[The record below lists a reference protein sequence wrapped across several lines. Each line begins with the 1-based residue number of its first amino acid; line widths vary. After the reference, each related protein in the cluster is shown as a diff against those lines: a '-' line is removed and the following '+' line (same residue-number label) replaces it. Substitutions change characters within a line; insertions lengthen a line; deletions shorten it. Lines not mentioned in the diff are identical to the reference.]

1 MILTLAAVA
10 SAAGRI
16 TINVNSQP
24 IKEVLK
30 EVKAQSGINLI
41 YITSDIPDRKITLH
55 LEDATLKECLDAIL
69 KDTRVTYSV
78 KDNNII
84 LRREAV
90 LSPKRVISGFVRE
103 EESGEAAIGAIVRD
117 ANSGA
122 FTTSNS
128 NGFYSLPVTSS
139 EADIN
144 VTLTGYTPISIRLD
158 SLKLDNRLDITL
170 TPSGKLDEVIIVGD
184 KNSELTFESPV
195 IGNLSMNR
203 YSITSTP
210 TLFGESDIIK
220 SLQFQPGVIP
230 GVEGFSGLQVHG
242 GSDDQNMYLLDN
254 VPLYQVNHLA
264 GMLSSFN
271 TDAINNVDFYK
282 SSFPSRYDGRLS
294 SIIDIRTRDGNLTR
308 RQGSWKI
315 GLTSGSF
322 NIEGPIIKNRMTYTI
337 SVRRSWFDLLSI
349 PGIAIYNAA
358 INENKSKI
366 VSRYAFTDFN
376 AKTTYHFNDRSRL
389 HLMVYYGNEIGRAS
403 CRERV

>member
-1 MILTLAAVA
+1 
-10 SAAGRI
+10 
-16 TINVNSQP
+16 
-24 IKEVLK
+24 
-30 EVKAQSGINLI
+30 
-41 YITSDIPDRKITLH
+41 
-55 LEDATLKECLDAIL
+55 
-69 KDTRVTYSV
+69 
-78 KDNNII
+78 
-84 LRREAV
+84 
-90 LSPKRVISGFVRE
+90 
-103 EESGEAAIGAIVRD
+103 
-117 ANSGA
+117 
-122 FTTSNS
+122 
-128 NGFYSLPVTSS
+128 
-139 EADIN
+139 
-144 VTLTGYTPISIRLD
+144 
-158 SLKLDNRLDITL
+158 
-170 TPSGKLDEVIIVGD
+170 
-184 KNSELTFESPV
+184 
-195 IGNLSMNR
+195 
-203 YSITSTP
+203 
-210 TLFGESDIIK
+210 
-220 SLQFQPGVIP
+220 
-230 GVEGFSGLQVHG
+230 
-242 GSDDQNMYLLDN
+242 MYLLDN

-389 HLMVYYGNEIGRAS
+389 HLMVYYGNDFFKGGTKTKAPSRQGS
-403 CRERV
+403 